1 MGSQVGGYEDY
12 LYPNKEVPVPLP
24 EDFYKAW
31 LAGDTLRPPSQGSDF
46 QRGDFAETVTS
57 PHGTEAIVDQ
67 LIRENQDLIEK
78 EALKQA
84 AAAALNVNAA
94 QYSNLIPLSFDQEE
108 FIRQEEE
115 KRTKQREKLQNS
127 LWSKK

>member
-1 MGSQVGGYEDY
+1 MAGRTGGQAEY
-12 LYPNKEVPVPLP
+12 LYPNKDIPVPLP

-31 LAGDTLRPPSQGSDF
+31 LAGASTVPQSQG
-46 QRGDFAETVTS
+46 
-57 PHGTEAIVDQ
+57 GTDSAPRPEQAIPLASEAIVEK
-67 LIRENQDLIEK
+67 LIKENQDLIEK

-94 QYSNLIPLSFDQEE
+94 QYTNLIPLSFDQDE

-115 KRTKQREKLQNS
+115 KRMKKREKLLSNLRQNR
-127 LWSKK
+127 

>member
-31 LAGDTLRPPSQGSDF
+31 LAGSDF
-46 QRGDFAETVTS
+46 RRGDFAEAVTS

-115 KRTKQREKLQNS
+115 ERTKQREKLQNS